1 MPSTKIQ
8 KYANSKIC
16 CIATNVH
23 KSDKKL
29 KYGLEEAACQ
39 INKDTI
45 ANIFLET
52 LMCNPVASDSLW
64 YTATLSA
71 KWVDKSSPAYTYGNN
86 ATVINNGFITSFDNN
101 KVLTFNVNGIFN
113 WANNDIAN
121 VEISEAIVAAFN
133 VQNADDIFLT
143 YVYNAT
149 TDLYDFTFVWNESWG
164 NDTNVPNILSIG
176 GVFNNLFDTTGTIG
190 TITVTTVKTDNC
202 LTELQ
207 LCNLKSWIDNYCK
220 SC

>member
-1 MPSTKIQ
+1 MSSNKVQ
-8 KYANSKIC
+8 KYVNNKIC

-52 LMCNPVASDSLW
+52 LMCNPVASGSLW
-64 YTATLSA
+64 YTVTLSS
-71 KWVDKSSPAYTYGNN
+71 KWVDKISPAYTYGSNTTIN
-86 ATVINNGFITSFDNN
+86 DVNSIVSLDGYSTVLFGLSG
-101 KVLTFNVNGIFN
+101 VFN
-113 WANNDIAN
+113 WADNDIAN
-121 VEISEAIVAAFN
+121 VEISEAIVAEFN
-133 VQNADDIFLT
+133 AQNADDIFLT
-143 YVYNAT
+143 YVYNTT

-176 GVFNNLFDTTGTIG
+176 GMFNSLFDTTGTVRA
-190 TITVTTVKTDNC
+190 ITVTTVKTDNC
-202 LTELQ
+202 LTEVQ
-207 LCNLKSWIDNYCK
+207 LCDLKSWIDNYCK